1 MLITFEE
8 RILGFTDLFSQT
20 NWNIILLFLK
30 AGGFNE
36 LFDSINVWA
45 RKTGAASKVDYFV
58 SCGIFTLF
66 FVYIYALCLLW

>member
-20 NWNIILLFLK
+20 NWNIILLFSK

-45 RKTGAASKVDYFV
+45 RKTGAASKVDYLYLV
-58 SCGIFTLF
+58 ASLLF
-66 FVYIYALCLLW
+66 IVCNVHVLCLLR